1 MKSLICVSV
10 CICLS
15 VVGALSSAAY
25 AQKSLDYYLSLS
37 GKAQIDS
44 LEYQQVVYWEQ
55 EDSTEVF
62 PKIQRIKAYA
72 QQHKDGILSIFS
84 DHLKGLY
91 YLRGKQKS
99 QQKVVGY
106 FDLCLKALE
115 KEPNSPLK
123 DLVKAHIAFFGSLS
137 QYINDTYIAQKFI
150 DQFLMADLIY
160 QKIGYENILF
170 ATDRLTYLG
179 VYYLNVEEPESAGKY
194 LEQAERFIDKT
205 PVDLHKIRF
214 YKEMA
219 KYQLSRKKYSEAI
232 RYNLL
237 GIAQVRQKKD
247 SVRIGSINGNIG
259 EIILRHTSRPLE
271 AEPYFRKELW
281 YRLRFAP
288 NGYDDIAVLYGN
300 LCHIAGIKGNQQ
312 EVTAYYQKAVD
323 AIRLEKNTTKTQDA
337 LLTIYQNRFTAD
349 SLLGDYKSAFK
360 YQRLHHEVFKKRLNR
375 QLKVVTSEATVKFE
389 AERFK
394 LQAELANQQAR
405 NSRFW
410 IIIISLVL
418 IMVLAGAYAAYKF
431 QQNKQSKIAQQ
442 LAFEQKEAERLAE
455 LDGLKNRFFANIS
468 HEFRTPLTLIL
479 SPLQD
484 ILKASPDNATF
495 RAMKRNAERLLAL
508 INQLL
513 ELSKLEGGTA
523 ELQLRAVDV
532 VQFFEYVF
540 SSFESLAQN
549 QHVLFQ
555 YEQSHEHWTGLI
567 DTDKVQ
573 KITTNLLSNAF
584 KFTPDHGRIRVRVSY
599 AEDQLRLKVQD
610 FGIGITPEQI
620 PHIFDRFYQG
630 DSQDS
635 RHYEGTGIGLAL
647 VKELINV
654 LRGSIDV
661 TSKMGEGTTFL
672 VTLPCPVARP
682 SDLSATQ
689 TPLSTLLADPY
700 LNTQTLGSSNN
711 HNQETEALAER
722 TEGVL
727 LLVEDN
733 QDLRSYIR
741 KQFEASYQIVEARDG
756 QEGIEKATE
765 TVPDLVICDLMMPRL
780 DGFGFCK
787 QLKSNEITSHIPVV
801 MLTAKATL
809 ENRLEGLELGADDY
823 LAKPFH
829 ADELKIRVRNLIEIR
844 QSLRQKFSHALANQ
858 TSSSLPQH
866 PLDDG
871 FLQKIRGII
880 EQHIADAQ
888 FDVETLAEP
897 MSISSVQLRRK
908 LKALTGQT
916 AIEFVRNYRLEK
928 AAAMLKNKQGNVSE
942 VAYSVGFESLSYF
955 SRSFQDKFGKKP
967 SEW

>member
-1 MKSLICVSV
+1 
-10 CICLS
+10 
-15 VVGALSSAAY
+15 
-25 AQKSLDYYLSLS
+25 
-37 GKAQIDS
+37 
-44 LEYQQVVYWEQ
+44 
-55 EDSTEVF
+55 
-62 PKIQRIKAYA
+62 
-72 QQHKDGILSIFS
+72 
-84 DHLKGLY
+84 
-91 YLRGKQKS
+91 
-99 QQKVVGY
+99 
-106 FDLCLKALE
+106 
-115 KEPNSPLK
+115 
-123 DLVKAHIAFFGSLS
+123 
-137 QYINDTYIAQKFI
+137 
-150 DQFLMADLIY
+150 
-160 QKIGYENILF
+160 
-170 ATDRLTYLG
+170 
-179 VYYLNVEEPESAGKY
+179 
-194 LEQAERFIDKT
+194 
-205 PVDLHKIRF
+205 
-214 YKEMA
+214 
-219 KYQLSRKKYSEAI
+219 
-232 RYNLL
+232 
-237 GIAQVRQKKD
+237 
-247 SVRIGSINGNIG
+247 
-259 EIILRHTSRPLE
+259 
-271 AEPYFRKELW
+271 
-281 YRLRFAP
+281 
-288 NGYDDIAVLYGN
+288 
-300 LCHIAGIKGNQQ
+300 
-312 EVTAYYQKAVD
+312 
-323 AIRLEKNTTKTQDA
+323 
-337 LLTIYQNRFTAD
+337 
-349 SLLGDYKSAFK
+349 
-360 YQRLHHEVFKKRLNR
+360 
-375 QLKVVTSEATVKFE
+375 
-389 AERFK
+389 
-394 LQAELANQQAR
+394 
-405 NSRFW
+405 
-410 IIIISLVL
+410 
-418 IMVLAGAYAAYKF
+418 
-431 QQNKQSKIAQQ
+431 
-442 LAFEQKEAERLAE
+442 
-455 LDGLKNRFFANIS
+455 
-468 HEFRTPLTLIL
+468 
-479 SPLQD
+479 
-484 ILKASPDNATF
+484 
-495 RAMKRNAERLLAL
+495 MKRNAERLLAL

-523 ELQLRAVDV
+523 ELQLQAVDV

-549 QHVLFQ
+549 QNILFQ

-610 FGIGITPEQI
+610 FGIGIAPEQI

-647 VKELINV
+647 VKELISV
-654 LRGSIDV
+654 LRGNIDV

-682 SDLSATQ
+682 SDLSATPI
-689 TPLSTLLADPY
+689 PLSTLLADPY

-741 KQFEASYQIVEARDG
+741 KQFETSYQIVEARDG

-844 QSLRQKFSHALANQ
+844 QSLRQKFSHPLANQ

-928 AAAMLKNKQGNVSE
+928 AATMLKNKQGNVSE

-955 SRSFQDKFGKKP
+955 SRSFQEKFGKKP